1 MKHLQELL
9 SLTEERKFKVGDK
22 VMVPASAH
30 DTFGE
35 DGVIL
40 KINKQTALVKFDKYE
55 DEVDIRH
62 LRRPVKEDLNESKDL
77 DELVDAWME
86 HNNAWRTEGPRGRE
100 NIEKL
105 TRALGYRNMDAFLE
119 DNPGVIERMFEW
131 IKEQNITEWKEA
143 LAEFDEDDHDED
155 DK

>member
-1 MKHLQELL
+1 
-9 SLTEERKFKVGDK
+9 
-22 VMVPASAH
+22 
-30 DTFGE
+30 
-35 DGVIL
+35 
-40 KINKQTALVKFDKYE
+40 
-55 DEVDIRH
+55 VDIRH

-77 DELVDAWME
+77 DELVDAWIE
-86 HNNAWRTEGPRGRE
+86 RNNAWRIEGPRGRE

-119 DNPGVIERMFEW
+119 DNSGVIERMFEW

-143 LAEFDEDDHDED
+143 LAEFNEDDHDED